1 MTEVGPLHDILYLF
15 SETEIFVFV
24 FMEVMTRVDI
34 THRITHNKATVAD
47 KIIFIL
53 IFGGFSIFGTYI
65 GIKLPSGAISNVR
78 DFGPMIAGLVGGPLL
93 GFGAGVIGGVHRF
106 FMGGFTNISCGLA
119 TMCAGLIC
127 GLVHHFR
134 NGKLVNIYQGAL
146 IAFSVEIIHALITL
160 LIARPFADAVEV
172 IKTAIPP
179 MMIANII
186 GVIIAI
192 LLLQH
197 HYERASLD

>member
-1 MTEVGPLHDILYLF
+1 
-15 SETEIFVFV
+15 
-24 FMEVMTRVDI
+24 
-34 THRITHNKATVAD
+34 
-47 KIIFIL
+47 
-53 IFGGFSIFGTYI
+53 
-65 GIKLPSGAISNVR
+65 
-78 DFGPMIAGLVGGPLL
+78 MIAGLVGGPLL

-127 GLVHHFR
+127 GLVHHHR

-146 IAFSVEIIHALITL
+146 IAFSVEIFHALITL

-197 HYERASLD
+197 HYERESLG